1 MKNGHQMSR
10 DRKVE
15 IVRAVLNRAKGLT
28 MLHGEKLVQHVANS
42 ITLYEKNIP
51 EKDKQVG
58 S

>member
-15 IVRAVLNRAKGLT
+15 IVRTVLSRAKGLT

-42 ITLYEKNIP
+42 ITLYEKHIP
-51 EKDKQVG
+51 KDD
-58 S
+58 

>member
-1 MKNGHQMSR
+1 MSR

-15 IVRAVLNRAKGLT
+15 IVRTVLSRAKGIT
-28 MLHGEKLVQHVANS
+28 MLHGEKLVQHVASS
-42 ITLYEKNIP
+42 ITLYEKNVP

>member
-1 MKNGHQMSR
+1 MKNGHHMSR

-42 ITLYEKNIP
+42 ITLYEKHIP
-51 EKDKQVG
+51 END
-58 S
+58 